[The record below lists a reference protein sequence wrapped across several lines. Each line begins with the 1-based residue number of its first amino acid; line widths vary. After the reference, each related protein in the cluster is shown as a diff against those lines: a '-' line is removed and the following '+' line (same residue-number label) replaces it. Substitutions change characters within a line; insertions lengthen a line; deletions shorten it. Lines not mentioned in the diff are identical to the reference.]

1 MISLKILFGLVPKTA
16 EYEAKQDSL
25 RKEYLE
31 LQAFSGSRELA
42 EYLELEKTVQSSE
55 FALKKK
61 TILQQRFSGTPEYRK
76 EMEYLKLKKQKDIRR
91 YYKIKDSIE
100 LKDFI
105 EFDNS
110 YDVKHYHTLEKL
122 IHSEEF
128 ARLRKTLGKNKFRE
142 TPEYEKY
149 LEFTNLK
156 KAERFRNYF
165 AFKNSKDYINFTLLI
180 GSERISAFEELKH
193 SVESDSFKK
202 AKEYML
208 LPGKKKL
215 ELSEEYKQEQKY
227 LSLKHSEK
235 FQWYFK
241 TKDSKK
247 FNEIKKW
254 QLTFSDEFDSHQLDK
269 AKWLTRYFW
278 GDALLKDS
286 YVNDAEKQCYV
297 EDKNIEIA
305 NSILKIKTLREKV
318 KGKVWN
324 PKLGFFT
331 RDFEYTSGIINTGEK
346 FRQQYGLFE
355 AKIRFNRNFPVN
367 HGLWMIS
374 ELMLPHIDVAKASR
388 RISVGS
394 YWGNPNVKG
403 GVDKVSASVSRSRY
417 GFDFFI
423 YSLEWTKDKLVWK
436 INGTTVCSTSDGVP
450 HMPMYINLSSS
461 LYGDADNQVLPAEL
475 EVDWIR
481 CYQGL

>member
-1 MISLKILFGLVPKTA
+1 MINLKIFFGLVPKTA

-25 RKEYLE
+25 RKEYLD
-31 LQAFSGSRELA
+31 LQAFSASKELA
-42 EYLELEKTVQSSE
+42 EYLELEKSVQSSE
-55 FALKKK
+55 FALRKK
-61 TILQQRFSGTPEYRK
+61 TILQQRFSDTPEYRK
-76 EMEYLKLKKQKDIRR
+76 EMEYLKLKKKKDIQR

-110 YDVKHYHTLEKL
+110 FDVKHYHTLEKL
-122 IHSEEF
+122 VHSEEF
-128 ARLRKTLGKNKFRE
+128 ARSRKTLGKNKFRG
-142 TPEYEKY
+142 TPEFEKFM
-149 LEFTNLK
+149 EFTNLN

-193 SVESDSFKK
+193 FTESDSFQKVR
-202 AKEYML
+202 EYML

-215 ELSEEYKQEQKY
+215 EMSEEYKQEQKY

-241 TKDSKK
+241 AKDSKK
-247 FNEIKKW
+247 YNEIKKW
-254 QLTFSDEFDSHQLDK
+254 QLTFSDEFDSHKLDK

-278 GDALLKDS
+278 GDTLLKDS
-286 YVNDAEKQCYV
+286 YVNDAERQCYV
-297 EDKNIEIA
+297 EDKNIEIT

-324 PKLGFFT
+324 PELGFFT

-374 ELMLPHIDVAKASR
+374 ELMLPHIDVAKASGK
-388 RISVGS
+388 ISVGS

-403 GVDKVSASVSRSRY
+403 GVDKVSASVSRSKY

-423 YSLEWTKDKLVWK
+423 YSLEWTRDKLVWK
-436 INGTTVCSTSDGVP
+436 INGIPVCATSEGVP

-461 LYGDADNQVLPAEL
+461 LYKDADNSVFPAEL

-481 CYQGL
+481 CYQNV

>member
-1 MISLKILFGLVPKTA
+1 MINLKILFGLVPKTA

-31 LQAFSGSRELA
+31 LQAFSGSKELV
-42 EYLELEKTVQSSE
+42 EYLELEKSVLSSE

-61 TILQQRFSGTPEYRK
+61 SILQQRFSGTPENRK

-128 ARLRKTLGKNKFRE
+128 ARSRKTLGKRKFRE

-149 LEFTNLK
+149 LEFVNLK

-165 AFKNSKDYINFTLLI
+165 VFKNSKDYINFTLLI
-180 GSERISAFEELKH
+180 GSERISAFEELKQFI
-193 SVESDSFKK
+193 ESDSFRKV
-202 AKEYML
+202 KEYML

-215 ELSEEYKQEQKY
+215 EMSDEYKQEQKY
-227 LSLKHSEK
+227 LSLKNSEK

-241 TKDSKK
+241 AKDSKK
-247 FNEIKKW
+247 YNEIKKW
-254 QLTFSDEFDSHQLDK
+254 ELTFSDEFDLHKLDK

-278 GDALLKDS
+278 GDTLLKDS
-286 YVNDAEKQCYV
+286 YVNAAEKQCYV
-297 EDKNIEIA
+297 EDKNIEMA

-324 PKLGFFT
+324 PELGFFT
-331 RDFEYTSGIINTGEK
+331 RDFEYTSGIINTGGK
-346 FRQQYGLFE
+346 FSQQYGLFE
-355 AKIRFNRNFPVN
+355 AKIRFNRNYPVN

-388 RISVGS
+388 KISVGS

-403 GVDKVSASVSRSRY
+403 GVDKVSASVSRSKY

-423 YSLEWTKDKLVWK
+423 YSLEWSKDKLVWK
-436 INGTTVCSTSDGVP
+436 INGTPVCSTSEGIP

-461 LYGDADNQVLPAEL
+461 LYTDADNQVLPAEL

-481 CYQGL
+481 CYQKV